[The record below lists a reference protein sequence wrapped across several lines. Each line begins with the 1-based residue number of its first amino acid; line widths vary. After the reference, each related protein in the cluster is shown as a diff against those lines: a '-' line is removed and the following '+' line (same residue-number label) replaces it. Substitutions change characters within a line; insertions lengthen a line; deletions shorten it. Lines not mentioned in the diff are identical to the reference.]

1 MAKIYLGELS
11 AVLAEKHGVDRRAAQ
26 RFVNS
31 VVDVIHQGL
40 EKDRMVK
47 VRGLGTFKIVDVEAR
62 KSVNVN
68 TGEEVLIDG
77 HSKLTFLPETS
88 LKELVNKPFALFETV
103 LLNEGVSFSEL
114 DDEEEEMDIDNG
126 DESAPA
132 PEVEKPIVKV
142 VQKVKPVVEEEAPV
156 IEEPV
161 QEEAPVVEEVEAPV
175 IVEEETPV
183 IVEPVQEM
191 EPVVEEEE
199 APVIVEP
206 VQKEAP
212 VVVEEEKPVI
222 VEPVQEEEPVI
233 EEVEAP
239 VIVEPVQEEEPVVE
253 EVEAPVI
260 VEPVQEVEAPAAS
273 PLASTDEQSY
283 TDEPS
288 YDDEE
293 DEEPETR
300 RRINP
305 VLAVAILLL
314 TLLVGGGVGYLV
326 GRNVFGSST
335 PTETV
340 AEQTVTRPAE
350 VIKAPTEDPAE
361 PQLEVT
367 QVEVSEPEVS
377 EPANEQKPEKA
388 VVPAP
393 QSTALTTEEPIWEKY
408 NAMDARLRNGFYYI
422 TGLDRMEKVKAGDN
436 VARISKRVFGAVE
449 LACYIEVFN
458 GIDARTEL
466 VPDTEI
472 KIPKIESKKHLRRRL
487 QQQNNQ

>member
-1 MAKIYLGELS
+1 
-11 AVLAEKHGVDRRAAQ
+11 
-26 RFVNS
+26 
-31 VVDVIHQGL
+31 
-40 EKDRMVK
+40 
-47 VRGLGTFKIVDVEAR
+47 
-62 KSVNVN
+62 VNVN

-161 QEEAPVVEEVEAPV
+161 QEE
-175 IVEEETPV
+175 
-183 IVEPVQEM
+183 
-191 EPVVEEEE
+191 
-199 APVIVEP
+199 
-206 VQKEAP
+206 
-212 VVVEEEKPVI
+212 
-222 VEPVQEEEPVI
+222 
-233 EEVEAP
+233 
-239 VIVEPVQEEEPVVE
+239 EPVVE

-260 VEPVQEVEAPAAS
+260 VEPVQEKEPVVEEEAPVIEEPVQEEEPVVEEVEEPVVEVEEEPVVEVEEEPVVEEVEEPVIVEPVQETEAPAAS

-293 DEEPETR
+293 DEEPRTR

-326 GRNVFGSST
+326 GRKVFSSNT
-335 PTETV
+335 SAETV

-350 VIKAPTEDPAE
+350 VIKAPTEEPAE

-377 EPANEQKPEKA
+377 EPANEQKAEKA

-393 QSTALTTEEPIWEKY
+393 QSTAPTTEEPIWEKY

-487 QQQNNQ
+487 QQQNNQQQ

>member
-142 VQKVKPVVEEEAPV
+142 VQNVKPVVEEEAPV
-156 IEEPV
+156 IVEPV
-161 QEEAPVVEEVEAPV
+161 QEEAPA
-175 IVEEETPV
+175 
-183 IVEPVQEM
+183 
-191 EPVVEEEE
+191 
-199 APVIVEP
+199 
-206 VQKEAP
+206 
-212 VVVEEEKPVI
+212 VVEEEKPVI
-222 VEPVQEEEPVI
+222 VEPVQEEEPVV
-233 EEVEAP
+233 EEEEAP
-239 VIVEPVQEEEPVVE
+239 VIVEPVQEEKPVVE
-253 EVEAPVI
+253 EVEEPVI
-260 VEPVQEVEAPAAS
+260 VEPVQETEAPAAS

-293 DEEPETR
+293 NEEPWTR

-350 VIKAPTEDPAE
+350 VIQAPTEEPAE

-377 EPANEQKPEKA
+377 EPANEQKAEKA

-393 QSTALTTEEPIWEKY
+393 QSTAPTTEEPIWEKY

-487 QQQNNQ
+487 QQQNNQQQ

>member
-161 QEEAPVVEEVEAPV
+161 QEE
-175 IVEEETPV
+175 
-183 IVEPVQEM
+183 
-191 EPVVEEEE
+191 EPVV
-199 APVIVEP
+199 
-206 VQKEAP
+206 
-212 VVVEEEKPVI
+212 
-222 VEPVQEEEPVI
+222 

-253 EVEAPVI
+253 EEAPVIEEPVQEEEPVVEEVEEPVVEVEEEPVVEVEEEPVVEEVEEPVIVEPVQEEEPVVEEEKAPVI
-260 VEPVQEVEAPAAS
+260 VEPVQETEAPVAS

-293 DEEPETR
+293 DEEPRTR

-326 GRNVFGSST
+326 GRKVFSSNT
-335 PTETV
+335 SAETV

-350 VIKAPTEDPAE
+350 VIKAPTEEPAE

-377 EPANEQKPEKA
+377 EPANEQKAEKA

-393 QSTALTTEEPIWEKY
+393 QSTAPTTEEPIWEKY

-487 QQQNNQ
+487 QQQNNQQQ

>member
-142 VQKVKPVVEEEAPV
+142 VQNVKPVVEEEAPV
-156 IEEPV
+156 I
-161 QEEAPVVEEVEAPV
+161 
-175 IVEEETPV
+175 
-183 IVEPVQEM
+183 VEPVH
-191 EPVVEEEE
+191 EEE
-199 APVIVEP
+199 
-206 VQKEAP
+206 P

-222 VEPVQEEEPVI
+222 VEPVQEEEPVVVEPVQEEEPVI
-233 EEVEAP
+233 EEEEAP

-253 EVEAPVI
+253 EEEAPVI
-260 VEPVQEVEAPAAS
+260 VEPVQEEKPVVEEVEEPVIVEPVQETEAPAAS

-293 DEEPETR
+293 NEEPWTR

-350 VIKAPTEDPAE
+350 VIQAPTEEPAE

-377 EPANEQKPEKA
+377 EPANEQKAEKA

-393 QSTALTTEEPIWEKY
+393 QSTAPTTEEPIWEKY

-487 QQQNNQ
+487 QQQNNQQQ